1 MRSKPPETSARVSTP
16 PDDSELAQRAQAGEL
31 SAFEAL
37 VERHRDAVYRLG
49 VRLLGSQADAAE
61 VAQDTFL
68 TAYRKL
74 ADYRAEASFS
84 TWLHRIAANFAL
96 MRLRQRKVANE
107 VGEGEEVEDGEG
119 EPSFNSRGSLLD
131 DVADWSRSALDLT
144 LDHELRDAIDSAVAK
159 LPKDLKEVFV
169 LRDLEGLSYE
179 DVALATGLSMPAMK
193 SRLHRARL
201 ALRAAIDT
209 FYAERDDGAGGRG

>member
-1 MRSKPPETSARVSTP
+1 MSHQNRGSAVSTSA
-16 PDDSELAQRAQAGEL
+16 DDSALAQRAQAGEL
-31 SAFEAL
+31 AAFEAL
-37 VERHRDAVYRLG
+37 VERHRDAVYRLAL
-49 VRLLGSQADAAE
+49 RLLGSQADAAE
-61 VAQDTFL
+61 VAQETFL

-74 ADYRAEASFS
+74 ADFRGEASVA

-107 VGEGEEVEDGEG
+107 VGDGDG
-119 EPSFNSRGSLLD
+119 DEPDGAPTFNSRGSLLD

-144 LDHELRDAIDSAVAK
+144 LDRELRGAIDAAMAK

-201 ALRAAIDT
+201 ALRAAIDG
-209 FYAERDDGAGGRG
+209 FYAERDDGSGGPPR